1 MNGVKK
7 LLKLG
12 NGSPSAVAAKLS
24 QPDRECTR
32 QLVQYWEKQ
41 GYVTPQWAPRV
52 NAVYGVPLHEL
63 NPTVYPKSFA
73 A

>member
-12 NGSPSAVAAKLS
+12 NGSPSAVAAKLT
-24 QPDRECTR
+24 DTERECSR
-32 QLVQYWEKQ
+32 QLVQYWLKQ
-41 GYVTPQWAPRV
+41 GCVTPQWAPRV
-52 NAVYGVPLHEL
+52 HEVFKIPLHEL
-63 NPTVYPKSFA
+63 NPDVYPKSFA

>member
-7 LLKLG
+7 LLKLEK
-12 NGSPSAVAAKLS
+12 GSASAVAAKLS
-24 QPDRECTR
+24 EPDRECSR
-32 QLVQYWEKQ
+32 QLVQYWEER
-41 GYVTPQWAPRV
+41 GYVTPTWAVRA

-63 NPTVYPKSFA
+63 NPAVYPKSYA